1 MAKKMRPDRL
11 GPRLLIPGLLWLVV
25 FFAIP
30 LLIIVIISFAR
41 RLPGGLIEWAFTL
54 ENYARAL
61 DALYLLGPFWNSL
74 WLAALTTI
82 CCFVLGYPL
91 AYYIARRP
99 ARWRSLLL
107 FLIILP
113 FLTNFLVRIYAW
125 FILLRPEGWIVALLK
140 PFGIE
145 MMLLGSPWGVLIG
158 SVYGYL
164 PFMVLPLYA
173 TLEKLDFTLVEAA
186 HDLGATRWQSF
197 WRVIFPLSRAGV
209 IAGAILVFIPVLGE
223 FLTPNLLGGSKVPMI
238 GITIEEQFL
247 GRVQNWP
254 LGAAMAVGLML
265 LVSLMLI
272 RYFKQ
277 LKEARWV
284 S

>member
-1 MAKKMRPDRL
+1 MRSNAL
-11 GPRLLIPGLLWLVV
+11 GPKLLLPGLLWLLVFVV
-25 FFAIP
+25 LP
-30 LLIIVIISFAR
+30 LLIMVSISFAR
-41 RLPGGLIEWAFTL
+41 RLPGGLIEWTFTL

-61 DALYLLGPFWNSL
+61 DALYLVGPVANSL
-74 WLAALTTI
+74 WLAALTTVG
-82 CCFVLGYPL
+82 CFVLGYPL

-99 ARWRSLLL
+99 PRWRALLL
-107 FLIILP
+107 FLVVLP

-125 FILLRPEGWIVALLK
+125 FILLRPEGWIAALVK
-140 PFGIE
+140 PFGVE
-145 MMLLGSPWGVLIG
+145 MALLGSPWGVLIG
-158 SVYGYL
+158 LVYGYL

-197 WRVIFPLSRAGV
+197 WRVIFPLSRPGV

-223 FLTPNLLGGSKVPMI
+223 FLAPKLLGGGKVPMI

-265 LVSLMLI
+265 LVSLVLV